1 MKSRTPLVATVLA
14 IVALTLVLETVS
26 FFTPRIRP
34 SSQSTDLVFYN
45 RAGEK
50 VTVSNIEN
58 VTVKSNCVSKLE
70 AALQAKYHEEVVI
83 ESLSAY
89 PANMAFQ
96 DPAVVAIARR
106 VSTGETFTVHGTSYG
121 ELEWDTL
128 EDSLG

>member
-14 IVALTLVLETVS
+14 IVALALVLETVS

-45 RAGEK
+45 GAWEE
-50 VTVSNIEN
+50 VTVSNKEN
-58 VTVKSNCVSKLE
+58 VTVKSDCVSNLE
-70 AALQAKYHEEVVI
+70 AALQAKYHEDIVI
-83 ESLSAY
+83 ETLSAY
-89 PANMAFQ
+89 PANMAFKA
-96 DPAVVAIARR
+96 PGVVAIARR

>member
-14 IVALTLVLETVS
+14 IVALALVLETVS

-45 RAGEK
+45 GAGEK
-50 VTVSNIEN
+50 VTVSNTEN
-58 VTVKSNCVSKLE
+58 VTVKSECVSKLE

-89 PANMAFQ
+89 PANMAFH
-96 DPAVVAIARR
+96 DPAVVATARR
-106 VSTGETFTVHGTSYG
+106 VNTGETFTIHGTSYG

-128 EDSLG
+128 EDILG